1 MDTYGHVKWEGGRRS
16 RSAGVFAV
24 DVCADDASLQRKS
37 YYYIERQASSLY
49 IHEWINVSTLV
60 SSLVGSALKSMGMTT
75 P

>member
-1 MDTYGHVKWEGGRRS
+1 MDTYGHLKWEGGRRS
-16 RSAGVFAV
+16 RSGGVFAV
-24 DVCADDASLQRKS
+24 DVCADDASLQRNS
-37 YYYIERQASSLY
+37 YDYIERQASSLY